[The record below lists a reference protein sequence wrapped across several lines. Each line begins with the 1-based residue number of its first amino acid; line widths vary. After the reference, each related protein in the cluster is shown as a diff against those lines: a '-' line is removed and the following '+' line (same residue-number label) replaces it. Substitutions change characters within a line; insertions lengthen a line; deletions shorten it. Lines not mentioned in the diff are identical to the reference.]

1 MNPETILDILG
12 NRTRRDIIK
21 LVSQEPRYISEL
33 RRETGVEKMALSRHL
48 DRMMEAEILKVEEE
62 SGKRGRPRKYYDI
75 TGRLKIKVSISP
87 DDFQVKVDEPKV
99 QERDGIYDLR
109 VKGAASLADPMERLV
124 ALSEIADDLQKE
136 IRFHEE
142 AVHRLEGTLSRI
154 REMGRGLAEEMEMDK
169 VDGRIMVEI
178 MLSERGSNLE
188 EISTGVRESSST
200 VMTHLGH
207 LKDRNLVEYRDSR
220 WTVK

>member
-33 RRETGVEKMALSRHL
+33 KRETGVEKMALSRHL
-48 DRMMEAEILKVEEE
+48 DRMMEADVLKVEEE
-62 SGKRGRPRKYYDI
+62 TGKRGRPRKYYDI
-75 TGRLKIKVSISP
+75 PGRLKLKVVISP
-87 DDFQVKVDEPKV
+87 DNFHVRVDEPRV
-99 QERDGIYDLR
+99 PERDGIYDLR
-109 VKGAASLADPMERLV
+109 VKGAGTLKNPLERLV

-142 AVHRLEGTLSRI
+142 AIHRLEGTLSRI
-154 REMGRGLAEEMEMDK
+154 RKMGRGLAEEMEMDK

-178 MLSERGSNLE
+178 MLSEKGSNLE
-188 EISTGVRESSST
+188 EISTGVRESSET
-200 VMTHLGH
+200 VRAHLGH
-207 LKDRNLVEYRDSR
+207 LRDRHLVEYRDSR